1 MSRWESLTRRSVLTH
16 SGLGVC
22 SKFPGLCDEL
32 MLNYQNRHFL
42 LRMESNIFTIS
53 YILLL
58 GGGSQKLLE
67 VNSSSSVA
75 FSHFRGRSDPRRCV
89 ENVIHEHSR

>member
-1 MSRWESLTRRSVLTH
+1 
-16 SGLGVC
+16 
-22 SKFPGLCDEL
+22 

-42 LRMESNIFTIS
+42 LRMKSNIFIIC

-58 GGGSQKLLE
+58 VGGGSQKLHE
-67 VNSSSSVA
+67 VNSNSSVP

-89 ENVIHEHSR
+89 ENVIHEHSRGDYSDLLVKLLAVVPMIICWVR